1 MIAHAMISFRA
12 LLVIVAMCVLPAAAT
27 NASTLSAMPGNASE
41 GDNATAAIVFEGEER
56 VMAAL
61 LAAWRPH
68 TWPPPDNISVPLG
81 HCTWD
86 GIKCNAEGDVIH
98 VRLTVK
104 DVEGT
109 IPAAIGELQ
118 HLEQFY
124 LYSNSIRGTIP
135 PEIGQLKK
143 LTHLSLGE
151 NKIKGTIPSTIGDM
165 DSLKFLYLNGNRLRG
180 TIPAEIGKLRALQHI
195 GLWANGLEVRL
206 SHGNR
211 ASI

>member
-1 MIAHAMISFRA
+1 
-12 LLVIVAMCVLPAAAT
+12 
-27 NASTLSAMPGNASE
+27 MPGNASE
-41 GDNATAAIVFEGEER
+41 GDNATAIVFEGEER
-56 VMAAL
+56 VMSEL

-118 HLEQFY
+118 HLEQLY
-124 LYSNSIRGTIP
+124 LYSNRIRGTIP

-151 NKIKGTIPSTIGDM
+151 NKIKGTIPSAIGDLE
-165 DSLKFLYLNGNRLRG
+165 SLKFLYLNGNRLTG
-180 TIPAEIGKLRALQHI
+180 AIPADIGKLRALQHI
-195 GLWANGLEVRL
+195 GLWANGLEVRTTENVL
-206 SHGNR
+206 VSDPACRICAMEHHSSMLR
-211 ASI
+211 LA